1 MPRRHV
7 SLINFFTFVTTLVF
21 VTLLTQGALL
31 AQVAG
36 RLGGSVVDSTG
47 AAVPNAQVRVFLPG
61 GKEPVLETTTNGDG
75 LFSFIAV
82 RPDTYEVEASA
93 SGFAA
98 ARATAIKVNPIQ
110 ETSLPPFV
118 LQVKSTQVT
127 VEVAAVV
134 QGVQTAN
141 SEISSTVTSGQ
152 VQNLPVLDR
161 QVSTLFL
168 TQPGVSA
175 GRGSTV
181 VNGMRTSFANVT
193 LDGINIQDN
202 FIRTNSLDYIPTKTT
217 IDQIAEITIATSN
230 ASTTIGGGGAQMVLS
245 TRSGSNDWH
254 GALYWYNR
262 NSALSANDWFNN
274 RSGVGVPFLNLN
286 QPGGSIG
293 GRIIRDKLFFY
304 TNYEAYRLR
313 QQTSTLRTTLTQSAR
328 DGNYAYKDAAG
339 NVQSAN
345 VLALRSIQVNPTIK
359 GLLGQMPAANSS
371 DAGDGL
377 NTAGYLFNARSNED
391 RNHYIYKGD
400 YYLSPKHN
408 FTGTYNFT
416 SDKVDRPDLGDFYT
430 TVPPVF
436 NDNHNHLASAAW
448 RWMVSPTLT
457 NELRG
462 GFNLGPSTFNV
473 SNAYPQY
480 LIAGLNFNSPANTYL
495 KQGRDTNTY
504 TLQDNASWMK
514 GKHEVSFGFQSQY
527 IRTAPYNDGGI
538 LPQYTLGISSSNTTG
553 LLASELPGIRSS
565 DLIAANG
572 LYTTLGGIISRYD
585 QTFNVTGRDTGFV
598 NGATNLRRFSYDTYA
613 GYVSDKWKVL
623 PRLTLTLGL
632 RYEYWARL
640 NEKDSLVLLPALVN
654 NDVRAT
660 LLNPSAAFDFAGNG
674 VGRPYYNKDLNNFAP
689 SIGFAYDLT
698 GQQKTVI
705 RGSYSVSYVNDDT
718 ITAVRNNLV
727 TNVGLS
733 ATKTDVNVVGN
744 LAAPPAVPVPA
755 YKVPRTQVD
764 NYAIN
769 PAGALGMPDPNLR
782 TPYVQQYTLGVQHE
796 LKGTVIEVRYLGNHG
811 VKLLRAFDFNQVQ
824 INVPGYLDG
833 FRQARANGFASFNA
847 NGKFDPRYNS
857 SIPGSQPLPFF
868 DQLGNAGNLT
878 NATAIASIRQGEP
891 GTLAEYYQTNKLNGP
906 YSFFRNPNAVA
917 ANTIMN
923 ASNSTYNAAQ
933 VDVRRRLSKGL
944 QVQGNYTFSKVMSDT
959 VGDGQSRFEPFLDE
973 NNGKIERARAPF
985 DLTHVIKGNFY
996 YELPF
1001 GAGKPFSGSHLM
1013 NQIFGGWSLSG
1024 IMTYQS
1030 GTPFS
1035 IFSNRGTFNRA
1046 TRSSGTNT
1054 ASIAGLNK
1062 DQLDASVGGLFMTP
1076 NGPYFLSP
1084 SVLGADNR
1092 GVNSDGSG
1100 TYAGQIFYNPDP
1112 GTVGNLQ
1119 RRMFSGPWF
1128 FNFDASVAKRVV
1140 FAERHS
1146 VDIRMDVYNLP
1157 NHPAFYAGNETS
1169 STTRFNI
1176 NQTTFGRIA
1185 STLNAARIVQFGMYY
1200 RF

>member
-1 MPRRHV
+1 
-7 SLINFFTFVTTLVF
+7 
-21 VTLLTQGALL
+21 LL

-61 GKEPVLETTTNGDG
+61 GKDAVLETTTNGAG
-75 LFSFIAV
+75 IFSFIAV
-82 RPDTYEVEASA
+82 RPETYEVEVSA
-93 SGFAA
+93 SGFASS
-98 ARATAIKVNPIQ
+98 RATAVKVNPIQ
-110 ETSLPPFV
+110 ETNLPPIT
-118 LQVKSTQVT
+118 LEVKSTQVT
-127 VEVAAVV
+127 VEVAAVI

-141 SEISSTVTSGQ
+141 SEISSTVTSSQ

-168 TQPGVSA
+168 TQPGVST
-175 GRGSTV
+175 GRGPTV

-230 ASTTIGGGGAQMVLS
+230 ASTTIGGGGAQMVLV

-254 GALYWYNR
+254 GAAYWYNR

-274 RSGVGVPFLNLN
+274 RAGVGVPFLNLN
-286 QPGGSIG
+286 QPGASIG

-313 QQTSTLRTTLTQSAR
+313 QQSSTLRTTLLGDAR
-328 DGNYAYKDAAG
+328 NGIFSYKDTNG
-339 NVQSAN
+339 VVQKAN
-345 VLALRSIQVNPTIK
+345 LLTMRGIQIDPTIK
-359 GLLGQMPAANSS
+359 SMLGQLPTANSV

-377 NTAGYLFNARSNED
+377 NTSGYLFNARSNED
-391 RNHYIYKGD
+391 RNHFIYKGD

-408 FTGTYNFT
+408 FTGTYNYT

-430 TVPPVF
+430 TVPPVY
-436 NDNHNHLASAAW
+436 NDNHNHLVSAAW
-448 RWMVSPTLT
+448 RWVVAPTLT

-462 GFNLGPSTFNV
+462 GFNLGPGNFNV
-473 SNAYPQY
+473 SNDYSKY
-480 LIAGLNFNSPANTYL
+480 LLTGLIFSNPSNTFL

-504 TLQDNASWMK
+504 TLQDNASWLK
-514 GKHEVSFGFQSQY
+514 GKHEIAFGFQSQY
-527 IRTAPYNDGGI
+527 IRTSPFNDGGI
-538 LPQYTLGISSSNTTG
+538 LPQYTLGISTANTTG
-553 LLASELPGIRSS
+553 LLAAELPGIRSS
-565 DLIAANG
+565 DLNTANS
-572 LYTTLGGIISRYD
+572 LYATLGGIISRYD
-585 QTFNVTGRDTGFV
+585 QIFNVTSRDSGFV

-613 GYVSDKWKVL
+613 GYISDKWRVL
-623 PRLTLTLGL
+623 PRLTLNLGL

-640 NEKDSLVLLPALVN
+640 NEKDSLFLLPTLVN

-660 LLNPSAAFDFAGNG
+660 LLNPNASFDFAGNS

-689 SIGFAYDLT
+689 SFGFAYDLT
-698 GQQKTVI
+698 GEQKTVV
-705 RGSYSVSYVNDDT
+705 RGGYSISYVNDDT
-718 ITAVRNNLV
+718 ITAVRNNITTNTGLSSTV
-727 TNVGLS
+727 TN
-733 ATKTDVNVVGN
+733 TNVVAN
-744 LAAPPAVPVPA
+744 LSGAPSIPVPP

-764 NYAIN
+764 NYALN
-769 PAGALGMPDPNLR
+769 PAAALGMPDPNLR
-782 TPYVQQYTLGVQHE
+782 TPYVQQYTLGIQHE
-796 LKGTVIEVRYLGNHG
+796 VKGTVIEARYLGNHG
-811 VKLLRAFDFNQVQ
+811 VKLFRAYDYNQVQ
-824 INVPGYLDG
+824 IGPNGFLDD
-833 FRQARANGFASFNA
+833 FKRAQSNGFAALSA
-847 NGKFDPRYNS
+847 TGKFDPRYNAA
-857 SIPGSQPLPFF
+857 IAGSQQLPFF
-868 DQLGNAGNLT
+868 NQLPSGGLLT
-878 NATAIASIRQGEP
+878 NATVINYVRQGEP
-891 GTLAEYYQTNKLNGP
+891 GTLAEVYQTNGLNGP
-906 YSFFRNPNAVA
+906 FSFFRNPNALG
-917 ANTIMN
+917 ANVIAN

-933 VDVRRRLSKGL
+933 VDVRRRISKGL
-944 QVQGNYTFSKVMSDT
+944 QVQANYTFSKVMSDT
-959 VGDGQSRFEPFLDE
+959 TGDGQTRFESFLDE
-973 NNGKIERARAPF
+973 NNGKLERARAPF
-985 DLTHVIKGNFY
+985 DITHVIKGNFY
-996 YELPF
+996 YELPY
-1001 GAGKPFSGSHLM
+1001 GAGKTFSGSHLM

-1035 IFSNRGTFNRA
+1035 IFSNRGTLNRG
-1046 TRSSGTNT
+1046 TRSAGTNT
-1054 ASIAGLNK
+1054 ASIAGLTK
-1062 DQLDASVGGLFMTP
+1062 DQLDSSVGGLFMNG
-1076 NGPYFLSP
+1076 NGPFFLSP
-1084 SVLGADNR
+1084 SLIGPDGR

-1100 TYAGQIFYNPDP
+1100 TYAGQIFYNPSA
-1112 GTVGNLQ
+1112 GTLGNLQ

-1157 NHPAFYAGNETS
+1157 NHPAFFAGNETS
-1169 STTRFNI
+1169 SNTRFNI

>member
-1 MPRRHV
+1 M
-7 SLINFFTFVTTLVF
+7 
-21 VTLLTQGALL
+21 

-61 GKEPVLETTTNGDG
+61 GKDAVMETTTNGAG
-75 LFSFIAV
+75 LFSFVAV
-82 RPDTYEVEASA
+82 RPEVYEVEVTA

-98 ARATAIKVNPIQ
+98 SRATGVKVNPIQ
-110 ETSLPPFV
+110 ETNLPPIA
-118 LQVKSTQVT
+118 LEVKSTQVT
-127 VEVAAVV
+127 VEVAAVI

-141 SEISSTVTSGQ
+141 SEISSTVTSSQ

-230 ASTTIGGGGAQMVLS
+230 ASTTIGGGGAAMVLS
-245 TRSGSNDWH
+245 TRSGSNEWH

-274 RSGVGVPFLNLN
+274 RSGVAVPFLNLN
-286 QPGGSIG
+286 QPGGSFS
-293 GRIIRDKLFFY
+293 GRILRDKLFFY

-313 QQTSTLRTTLTQSAR
+313 QQSSVLRTTLLNDAR
-328 DGNYAYKDAAG
+328 NGIFTYKDTSG
-339 NVQSAN
+339 VTRTAN
-345 VLALRSIQVNPTIK
+345 LLTMRNIQIDPAIK
-359 GLLGQMPAANSS
+359 AMIGQLPAFNST

-391 RNHYIYKGD
+391 RNHFIYKGD

-408 FTGTYNFT
+408 FTGTYNYT
-416 SDKVDRPDLGDFYT
+416 TDKVDRSDLGDFFT

-436 NDNHNHLASAAW
+436 NDNHNHLLSAAW
-448 RWMVSPTLT
+448 RWVAAPTLT

-462 GFNLGPSTFNV
+462 GFNLGPGNFNV
-473 SNAYPQY
+473 SNDYPKY
-480 LIAGLNFNSPANTYL
+480 LLASLAFSNPTNTFL
-495 KQGRDTNTY
+495 KQGRDTNTF
-504 TLQDNASWMK
+504 TLQDNASWLK

-527 IRTAPYNDGGI
+527 IRTSPFNDGGI
-538 LPQYTLGISSSNTTG
+538 LPQYTLGISANNTTG
-553 LLASELPGIRSS
+553 LLASEFTGIRSS
-565 DLIAANG
+565 DLNTANS

-585 QTFNVTGRDTGFV
+585 QTFNVTDRNSGFV
-598 NGATNLRRFSYDTYA
+598 NGATNLRRFTYDTYA
-613 GYVSDKWKVL
+613 GYISDKWKVL
-623 PRLTLTLGL
+623 PRLTVTLGL
-632 RYEYWARL
+632 RYEYWTRL
-640 NEKDSLVLLPALVN
+640 NEKDSLFLLPTLVN
-654 NDVRAT
+654 NDLRAT
-660 LLNPSAAFDFAGNG
+660 LLNPTASFDFAGNS

-689 SIGFAYDLT
+689 SVGFAYDLT
-698 GQQKTVI
+698 GKQKTVV
-705 RGSYSVSYVNDDT
+705 RGSYSISYVNDDS

-733 ATKTDVNVVGN
+733 STVTNPNVVAN
-744 LAAPPAVPVPA
+744 LSGAPAIAVPA
-755 YKVPRTQVD
+755 YKVPRTQAD
-764 NYAIN
+764 NYALS
-769 PAGALGMPDPNLR
+769 PTAALGMPDPSLR
-782 TPYVQQYTLGVQHE
+782 TPYVQQYTLGIQHE
-796 LKGTVIEVRYLGNHG
+796 IKGTVFEVRYLGNHG
-811 VKLLRAFDFNQVQ
+811 VKLLRAFDYNQVQ
-824 INVPGYLDG
+824 INLNGYMDD
-833 FRQARANGFASFNA
+833 FRRARANGFAALSA
-847 NGKFDPRYNS
+847 AGKFDPRYNAA
-857 SIPGSQPLPFF
+857 IAGSQPLPFF
-868 DQLGNAGNLT
+868 DQLGSNGNLA
-878 NATAIASIRQGEP
+878 NANVIAFIRQGEP
-891 GTLAEYYQTNKLNGP
+891 GSLAENYQTSQKNGP
-906 YSFFRNPNAVA
+906 FSFFRNANAVA
-917 ANTIMN
+917 ANTIRN

-933 VDVRRRLSKGL
+933 LDVRRRVSGGL
-944 QVQGNYTFSKVMSDT
+944 LVQGNYTFSKVMSDT
-959 VGDGQSRFEPFLDE
+959 LGDGQTRFEPFLDE

-1001 GAGKPFSGSHLM
+1001 GAGKPLSGSHLM

-1024 IMTYQS
+1024 VMTYQS

-1035 IFSNRGTFNRA
+1035 IFSNRGTLNRA
-1046 TRSSGTNT
+1046 ARSSGTNT
-1054 ASIAGLNK
+1054 ASIAGLTK
-1062 DQLDASVGGLFMTP
+1062 DQLDSSVGGLFMTG

-1084 SVLGADNR
+1084 SLLGADNR
-1092 GVNSDGSG
+1092 GVNSDGSA
-1100 TYAGQIFYNPDP
+1100 TYAGQIFYNPEP

-1128 FNFDASVAKRVV
+1128 FNFDASIGKRVT
-1140 FAERHS
+1140 FGERHS
-1146 VDIRMDVYNLP
+1146 VLLRMDLFNLP

-1169 STTRFNI
+1169 SNTRFNI
-1176 NQTTFGRIA
+1176 NQTTFGKIT
-1185 STLNAARIVQFGMYY
+1185 STLNTPRIIQFGMYY